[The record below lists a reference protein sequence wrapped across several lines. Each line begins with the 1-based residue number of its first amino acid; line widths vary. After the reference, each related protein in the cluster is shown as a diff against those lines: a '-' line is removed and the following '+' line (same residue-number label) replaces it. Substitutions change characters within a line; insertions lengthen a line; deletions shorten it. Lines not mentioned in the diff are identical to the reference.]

1 MAVQTAVSLSKN
13 WSMFFFWMKTFQHLS
28 IESVSNADA
37 RGIKKTPRLS
47 LLVLGLVT
55 LQAVC

>member
-1 MAVQTAVSLSKN
+1 MAVQTAVLLSKN

-28 IESVSNADA
+28 IESVSNGDA